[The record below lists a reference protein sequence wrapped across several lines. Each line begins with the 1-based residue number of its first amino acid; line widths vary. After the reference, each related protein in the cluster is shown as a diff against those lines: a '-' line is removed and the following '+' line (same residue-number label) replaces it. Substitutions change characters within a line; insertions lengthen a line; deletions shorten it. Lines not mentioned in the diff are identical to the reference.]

1 MINNKSNG
9 KVIRIILLFGLIIGV
24 SLILINTIKIIDFTK
39 QEERKKIELW
49 AIAQQN
55 FIKNKNLEDDLGEL
69 AFMILTKNFENP
81 IIQVDSKGKIL
92 SHKNIF
98 QDATKSI
105 DSNRLKSVL
114 SKISKENLPI
124 EIKFNNTISQKLY
137 YGNSSTYNK
146 LKYYPVALLIVGLL
160 FFLIALNYFKSTV
173 ESNNNKVWASFAKE
187 TAHQIATP
195 LSSLLG
201 WLTILKDEKV
211 KKSITIEIEKDLDK
225 LKKITN
231 RFSEIGNKAILKK
244 EDVNEILEKI
254 INYLKKRNSS
264 LIRFEF
270 HPTNDSA
277 NSLINKTLFDWVIE
291 NLVKN
296 SIDSMG
302 GKGSIKFTVLKSKN
316 NVEISIKDNGTGIN
330 ENYKKKI
337 FSSGFSTKNKGWGL
351 GLSLAKRII
360 TEQHNGKIYLKKSEI
375 NNGTEIVISIPLI

>member
-1 MINNKSNG
+1 VINNKSNG
-9 KVIRIILLFGLIIGV
+9 KVIRIILLIGLIIGV

-39 QEERKKIELW
+39 EEERKKIELW

-55 FIKNKNLEDDLGEL
+55 FIENKNLEDNLGEL

-114 SKISKENLPI
+114 SKISKENQPI
-124 EIKFNNTISQKLY
+124 EVQFNNTISQKLY

-146 LKYYPVALLIVGLL
+146 LKYYPIALLIVGLL
-160 FFLIALNYFKSTV
+160 FLLITLNYFKSTV

-211 KKSITIEIEKDLDK
+211 KNSITIEIEKDLDK

-231 RFSEIGNKAILKK
+231 RFSEIGNKAILKE
-244 EDVNEILEKI
+244 EDVNEVLEKI

-270 HPTNDSA
+270 NPINDSVK
-277 NSLINKTLFDWVIE
+277 SLINKTLFDWVIE

-296 SIDSMG
+296 SIDSMK
-302 GKGSIKFTVLKSKN
+302 GKGTIKFTILKSKDK
-316 NVEISIKDNGTGIN
+316 VDISIKDNGTGIN

-337 FSSGFSTKNKGWGL
+337 FNSGFSTKNKGWGL

-360 TEQHNGKIYLKKSEI
+360 TEQHNGEIYLKKSGL
-375 NNGTEIVISIPLI
+375 NKGTEIVISIPLI

>member
-1 MINNKSNG
+1 VINNKSNG

-24 SLILINTIKIIDFTK
+24 SLILINTISIIDFTK
-39 QEERKKIELW
+39 EEERKKIELW
-49 AIAQQN
+49 AIAQKS
-55 FIKNKNLEDDLGEL
+55 FIENKNLEDDLGEL
-69 AFMILTKNFENP
+69 AFMVLTKNFENP
-81 IIQVDSKGKIL
+81 VIQVDNNGKIL

-114 SKISKENLPI
+114 SKISKENQPI
-124 EIKFNNTISQKLY
+124 EVQFNNTISQKLY

-146 LKYYPVALLIVGLL
+146 LKYYPIALLIVGILFLL
-160 FFLIALNYFKSTV
+160 ITLNYFKSTV

-211 KKSITIEIEKDLDK
+211 KNSITIEIEKDLDK

-231 RFSEIGNKAILKK
+231 RFSEIGNKAILKE

-270 HPTNDSA
+270 HPINDSVK
-277 NSLINKTLFDWVIE
+277 SLINKTLFDWVIE

-296 SIDSMG
+296 SIDSMK
-302 GKGSIKFTVLKSKN
+302 GKGTIKFTILKSKDK
-316 NVEISIKDNGTGIN
+316 VDISIKDNGTGIN

-337 FSSGFSTKNKGWGL
+337 FNSGFSTKNKGWGL

-360 TEQHNGKIYLKKSEI
+360 TEQHNGEIYLKKSGL
-375 NNGTEIVISIPLI
+375 NRGTEIVISIPLI

>member
-9 KVIRIILLFGLIIGV
+9 KVIRIILLIGLIIGV

-39 QEERKKIELW
+39 EEERKKIELW

-55 FIKNKNLEDDLGEL
+55 FIENKNLEDNLGEL

-114 SKISKENLPI
+114 SKISKENQPI
-124 EIKFNNTISQKLY
+124 EVQFNNTISQKLY

-146 LKYYPVALLIVGLL
+146 LKYYPIALLIVGILFLL
-160 FFLIALNYFKSTV
+160 ITLNYFKSTV

-211 KKSITIEIEKDLDK
+211 KNSITIEIEKDLDK

-231 RFSEIGNKAILKK
+231 RFSEIGNKAILKE

-270 HPTNDSA
+270 NPINDSVK
-277 NSLINKTLFDWVIE
+277 SLINKTLFDWVIE

-296 SIDSMG
+296 SIDSMK
-302 GKGSIKFTVLKSKN
+302 GKGTIKFTILKSKDK
-316 NVEISIKDNGTGIN
+316 VDISIKDNGTGIN

-337 FSSGFSTKNKGWGL
+337 FNSGFSTKNKGWGL

-360 TEQHNGKIYLKKSEI
+360 TKQHNGEIYLKKSGI
-375 NNGTEIVISIPLI
+375 NKGTEIVISIPLI

>member
-1 MINNKSNG
+1 VINNKSNG
-9 KVIRIILLFGLIIGV
+9 KVIRIILLIGLIIGV

-39 QEERKKIELW
+39 EEERKKIELW

-55 FIKNKNLEDDLGEL
+55 FIENKNLEDNLGEL

-114 SKISKENLPI
+114 SKISKENQPI
-124 EIKFNNTISQKLY
+124 EVQFNNTISQKLY

-146 LKYYPVALLIVGLL
+146 LKYYPIALLIVGLL
-160 FFLIALNYFKSTV
+160 FLLITLNYFKSTV

-211 KKSITIEIEKDLDK
+211 KNSITIEIEKDLDK

-231 RFSEIGNKAILKK
+231 RFSEIGNKAILKE

-270 HPTNDSA
+270 NPINDSVK
-277 NSLINKTLFDWVIE
+277 SLINKTLFDWVIE

-296 SIDSMG
+296 SIDSMK
-302 GKGSIKFTVLKSKN
+302 GKGTIKFTILKSKDK
-316 NVEISIKDNGTGIN
+316 VDISIKDNGTGIN

-337 FSSGFSTKNKGWGL
+337 FNSGFSTKNKGWGL

-360 TEQHNGKIYLKKSEI
+360 TKQHNGEIYLKKSGI
-375 NNGTEIVISIPLI
+375 NKGTEIVISIPLI

>member
-1 MINNKSNG
+1 VINNKSNG
-9 KVIRIILLFGLIIGV
+9 KVIRIILLIGLIIGV

-39 QEERKKIELW
+39 EEERKKIELW

-55 FIKNKNLEDDLGEL
+55 FIENKNLEDNLGEL

-114 SKISKENLPI
+114 SKISKENQPI
-124 EIKFNNTISQKLY
+124 EVQFNNTISQKLY

-146 LKYYPVALLIVGLL
+146 LKYYPIALLIVGILFLL
-160 FFLIALNYFKSTV
+160 ITLNYFKSTV

-211 KKSITIEIEKDLDK
+211 KNSITIEIEKDLDK

-231 RFSEIGNKAILKK
+231 RFSEIGNKAILKE

-270 HPTNDSA
+270 NPINDSVK
-277 NSLINKTLFDWVIE
+277 SLINKTLFDWVIE

-296 SIDSMG
+296 SIDSMK
-302 GKGSIKFTVLKSKN
+302 GKGTIKFTILKSKDK
-316 NVEISIKDNGTGIN
+316 VDISIKDNGTGIN

-337 FSSGFSTKNKGWGL
+337 FNSGFSTKNKGWGL

-360 TEQHNGKIYLKKSEI
+360 TEQHNGEIYLKKSGI
-375 NNGTEIVISIPLI
+375 NKGTEIVISIPLI

>member
-9 KVIRIILLFGLIIGV
+9 KVIRIILLIGLIIGV

-39 QEERKKIELW
+39 EEERKKIELW

-55 FIKNKNLEDDLGEL
+55 FIENKNLEDNLGEL

-114 SKISKENLPI
+114 SKISKENQPI
-124 EIKFNNTISQKLY
+124 EVQFNNTISQKLY

-146 LKYYPVALLIVGLL
+146 LKYYPIALLIVGILFLL
-160 FFLIALNYFKSTV
+160 ITLNYFKSTV

-211 KKSITIEIEKDLDK
+211 KNSITIEIEKDLDK

-231 RFSEIGNKAILKK
+231 RFSEIGNKAILKE

-270 HPTNDSA
+270 NPINDSVK
-277 NSLINKTLFDWVIE
+277 SLINKTLFDWVIE

-296 SIDSMG
+296 SIDSMK
-302 GKGSIKFTVLKSKN
+302 GKGTIKFTILKSKDK
-316 NVEISIKDNGTGIN
+316 VDISIKDNGTGIN

-337 FSSGFSTKNKGWGL
+337 FNSGFSTKNKGWGL

-360 TEQHNGKIYLKKSEI
+360 TEQHNGEIYLKKSGI
-375 NNGTEIVISIPLI
+375 NKGTEIVISIPLI

>member
-39 QEERKKIELW
+39 EEERKKIELW

-55 FIKNKNLEDDLGEL
+55 FIENKNLEDNLGEL

-114 SKISKENLPI
+114 SKISKENQPI
-124 EIKFNNTISQKLY
+124 EVQFNNTISQKLY

-146 LKYYPVALLIVGLL
+146 LKYYPIALLIVGILFLL
-160 FFLIALNYFKSTV
+160 ITLNYFKSTV

-187 TAHQIATP
+187 TSHQIATP

-211 KKSITIEIEKDLDK
+211 KNSITIEIEKDLDK

-231 RFSEIGNKAILKK
+231 RFSEIGNKAILKE

-270 HPTNDSA
+270 NPINDSVK
-277 NSLINKTLFDWVIE
+277 SLINKTLFDWVIE

-296 SIDSMG
+296 SIDSMK
-302 GKGSIKFTVLKSKN
+302 GKGTIKFTILKSKDK
-316 NVEISIKDNGTGIN
+316 VDISIKDNGTGIN

-337 FSSGFSTKNKGWGL
+337 FNSGFSTKNKGWGL

-360 TEQHNGKIYLKKSEI
+360 TKQHNGEIYLKKSG
-375 NNGTEIVISIPLI
+375 NNKGTEIVISIPLI

>member
-9 KVIRIILLFGLIIGV
+9 KVIRIILLIGLIIGV

-39 QEERKKIELW
+39 EEERKKIELW

-55 FIKNKNLEDDLGEL
+55 FIENKNLEDNLGEL

-114 SKISKENLPI
+114 SKISKENQPI
-124 EIKFNNTISQKLY
+124 EVQFNNTISQKLY

-146 LKYYPVALLIVGLL
+146 LKYYPIALLIVGLL
-160 FFLIALNYFKSTV
+160 FLLITLNYFKSTV

-211 KKSITIEIEKDLDK
+211 KNSITIEIEKDLDK

-231 RFSEIGNKAILKK
+231 RFSEIGNKAILKE

-270 HPTNDSA
+270 NPINDSVK
-277 NSLINKTLFDWVIE
+277 SLINKTLFDWVIE

-296 SIDSMG
+296 SIDSMK
-302 GKGSIKFTVLKSKN
+302 GKGTIKFTILKSKDK
-316 NVEISIKDNGTGIN
+316 VDISIKDNGTGIN

-337 FSSGFSTKNKGWGL
+337 FNSGFSTKNKGWGL

-360 TEQHNGKIYLKKSEI
+360 TKQHNGEIYLKKSGL
-375 NNGTEIVISIPLI
+375 NKGTEIVISIPLI

>member
-24 SLILINTIKIIDFTK
+24 SLILINTISIIDFTK
-39 QEERKKIELW
+39 EEERKKIELW
-49 AIAQQN
+49 AIAQKS
-55 FIKNKNLEDDLGEL
+55 FIENKNLEDDLGEL
-69 AFMILTKNFENP
+69 AFMVLTKNFENP
-81 IIQVDSKGKIL
+81 VIQVDNNGKIL

-114 SKISKENLPI
+114 SKISKENQPI
-124 EIKFNNTISQKLY
+124 EVQFNNTISQKLY

-146 LKYYPVALLIVGLL
+146 LKYYPIALLIVGLL
-160 FFLIALNYFKSTV
+160 FLLITLNYFKSTV

-211 KKSITIEIEKDLDK
+211 KNSITIEIEKDLDK

-231 RFSEIGNKAILKK
+231 RFSEIGNKAILKE

-270 HPTNDSA
+270 HPINDSVK
-277 NSLINKTLFDWVIE
+277 SLINKTLFDWVIE

-296 SIDSMG
+296 SIDSMK
-302 GKGSIKFTVLKSKN
+302 GKGTIKFTILKSKDK
-316 NVEISIKDNGTGIN
+316 VDISIKDNGTGIN

-337 FSSGFSTKNKGWGL
+337 FNSGFSTKNKGWGL

-360 TEQHNGKIYLKKSEI
+360 
-375 NNGTEIVISIPLI
+375 ISGLNSR

>member
-9 KVIRIILLFGLIIGV
+9 KVIRIILLIGLIIGV

-39 QEERKKIELW
+39 EEERKKIELW

-55 FIKNKNLEDDLGEL
+55 FIENKNLEDNLGEL

-114 SKISKENLPI
+114 SKISKENQPI
-124 EIKFNNTISQKLY
+124 EVQFNNTISQKLY

-146 LKYYPVALLIVGLL
+146 LKYYPIALLIVGILFLL
-160 FFLIALNYFKSTV
+160 ITLNYFKSTV

-187 TAHQIATP
+187 TSHQIATP

-211 KKSITIEIEKDLDK
+211 KNSITIEIEKDLDK

-231 RFSEIGNKAILKK
+231 RFSEIGNKAILKE

-270 HPTNDSA
+270 NPINDSVK
-277 NSLINKTLFDWVIE
+277 SLINKTLFDWVIE

-296 SIDSMG
+296 SIDSMK
-302 GKGSIKFTVLKSKN
+302 GKGTIKFTILKSKDK
-316 NVEISIKDNGTGIN
+316 VDISIKDNGTGIN

-337 FSSGFSTKNKGWGL
+337 FNSGFSTKNKGWGL

-360 TEQHNGKIYLKKSEI
+360 TKQHNGEIYLKKSGI
-375 NNGTEIVISIPLI
+375 NKGTEIVISIPLI

>member
-1 MINNKSNG
+1 VINNKSNG
-9 KVIRIILLFGLIIGV
+9 KVIRIILLIGLIIGV

-39 QEERKKIELW
+39 EEERKKIELW

-55 FIKNKNLEDDLGEL
+55 FIENKNLEDNLGEL

-114 SKISKENLPI
+114 SKISKENQPI
-124 EIKFNNTISQKLY
+124 EVQFNNTISQKLY

-146 LKYYPVALLIVGLL
+146 LKYYPIALLIVGILFLL
-160 FFLIALNYFKSTV
+160 ITLNYFKSTV

-211 KKSITIEIEKDLDK
+211 KNSITIEIEKDLDK

-231 RFSEIGNKAILKK
+231 RFSEIGNKAILKE

-270 HPTNDSA
+270 NPINDSVK
-277 NSLINKTLFDWVIE
+277 SLINKTLFDWVIE

-296 SIDSMG
+296 SIDSMK
-302 GKGSIKFTVLKSKN
+302 GKGTIKFTILKSKDK
-316 NVEISIKDNGTGIN
+316 VDISIKDNGTGIN

-337 FSSGFSTKNKGWGL
+337 FNSGFSTKNKGWGL

-360 TEQHNGKIYLKKSEI
+360 TKQHNGEIYLKKSGI
-375 NNGTEIVISIPLI
+375 NKGTEIVISIPLI

>member
-9 KVIRIILLFGLIIGV
+9 KVIRIILLIGLIIGV
-24 SLILINTIKIIDFTK
+24 SLILINTIKIIYFTK
-39 QEERKKIELW
+39 EEERKKIELW

-55 FIKNKNLEDDLGEL
+55 FIENKNLEDNLGEL

-114 SKISKENLPI
+114 SKISKENQPI
-124 EIKFNNTISQKLY
+124 EVQFNNTISQKLY

-146 LKYYPVALLIVGLL
+146 LKYYPIALLIVGILFLL
-160 FFLIALNYFKSTV
+160 ITLNYFKSTV

-211 KKSITIEIEKDLDK
+211 KNSITIEIEKDLDK

-231 RFSEIGNKAILKK
+231 RFSEIGNKAILKE

-270 HPTNDSA
+270 NPINDSVK
-277 NSLINKTLFDWVIE
+277 SLINKTLFDWVIE

-296 SIDSMG
+296 SIDSMK
-302 GKGSIKFTVLKSKN
+302 GKGTIKFTILKSKDK
-316 NVEISIKDNGTGIN
+316 VDISIKDNGTGIN

-337 FSSGFSTKNKGWGL
+337 FNSGFSTKNKGWGL

-360 TEQHNGKIYLKKSEI
+360 TKQHNGEIYLKKSGI
-375 NNGTEIVISIPLI
+375 NKGTEIVISIPLI

>member
-9 KVIRIILLFGLIIGV
+9 KVIRIILLIGLIIGV

-39 QEERKKIELW
+39 EEERKKIELW

-55 FIKNKNLEDDLGEL
+55 FIENKNLEDNLGEL

-114 SKISKENLPI
+114 SKISKENQPI
-124 EIKFNNTISQKLY
+124 EVQFNNTISQKLY

-146 LKYYPVALLIVGLL
+146 LKYYPIALLIVGILFLL
-160 FFLIALNYFKSTV
+160 ITLNYFKSTV

-211 KKSITIEIEKDLDK
+211 KNSITIEIEKDLDK

-231 RFSEIGNKAILKK
+231 RFSEIGNKAILKE

-270 HPTNDSA
+270 NPINDSVK
-277 NSLINKTLFDWVIE
+277 SLINKTLFDWVIE

-296 SIDSMG
+296 SIDSMK
-302 GKGSIKFTVLKSKN
+302 GKGTIKFTILKSKDK
-316 NVEISIKDNGTGIN
+316 VDISIKDNGTGIN

-337 FSSGFSTKNKGWGL
+337 FNSGFSTKNKGWGL

-360 TEQHNGKIYLKKSEI
+360 TKQHNAEIYLKKSGI
-375 NNGTEIVISIPLI
+375 NKGTEIVISIPLI

>member
-9 KVIRIILLFGLIIGV
+9 KVIRIILLIGLIIGV

-39 QEERKKIELW
+39 EEERKKIELW

-55 FIKNKNLEDDLGEL
+55 FIENKNLEDNLGEL

-114 SKISKENLPI
+114 SKISKENQPI
-124 EIKFNNTISQKLY
+124 EVQFNNTISQKLY

-146 LKYYPVALLIVGLL
+146 LKYYPIALLIVGILFLL
-160 FFLIALNYFKSTV
+160 ITLNYFKSTV

-211 KKSITIEIEKDLDK
+211 KNSITIEIEKDLDK

-231 RFSEIGNKAILKK
+231 RFSEIGNKAILKE

-254 INYLKKRNSS
+254 INYLKKKK
-264 LIRFEF
+264 FF
-270 HPTNDSA
+270 
-277 NSLINKTLFDWVIE
+277 INKI
-291 NLVKN
+291 
-296 SIDSMG
+296 
-302 GKGSIKFTVLKSKN
+302 
-316 NVEISIKDNGTGIN
+316 
-330 ENYKKKI
+330 
-337 FSSGFSTKNKGWGL
+337 
-351 GLSLAKRII
+351 
-360 TEQHNGKIYLKKSEI
+360 
-375 NNGTEIVISIPLI
+375 